1 MFPGAEE
8 RMSSPASLF
17 DHEYQY
23 LLAAEVELESYLL
36 SSELYYP
43 TGIRASI
50 SGENYPPLTLGNIE
64 LSQQKAR
71 ALASDQGQELLLER
85 ISNRVEQLRVKWR
98 VAWEAKATRE
108 FRARLNLWSD
118 FLDEYRDHPAGNYDR
133 YAYEVN
139 RRVILELLSDQAVE
153 ISEDEFKALDRLDQ
167 YLRMVLARGGFTWDE
182 GLESGF
188 PVDRFWY
195 LYGDLR
201 P

>member
-1 MFPGAEE
+1 MNATAP
-8 RMSSPASLF
+8 SF

-23 LLAAEVELESYLL
+23 LVAAEAELENYLL

-43 TGIRASI
+43 IGVRVSI
-50 SGENYPPLTLGNIE
+50 SGGNYPPLTLGNIE
-64 LSQQKAR
+64 LSRRK
-71 ALASDQGQELLLER
+71 ALALVSDQGQGLLLER
-85 ISNRVEQLRVKWR
+85 LSNRIEQLWGKWR
-98 VAWEAKATRE
+98 AAWGAKASRE
-108 FRARLNLWSD
+108 FRARFSLWVN
-118 FLDEYRDHPAGNYDR
+118 FLDEYRDHPAGNHDR

-139 RRVILELLSDQAVE
+139 RRVILELLSDQAVD
-153 ISEDEFKALDRLDQ
+153 IADDEFKALAKLDQ
-167 YLRMVLARGGFTWDE
+167 YLHMVLVRGAFTWDE